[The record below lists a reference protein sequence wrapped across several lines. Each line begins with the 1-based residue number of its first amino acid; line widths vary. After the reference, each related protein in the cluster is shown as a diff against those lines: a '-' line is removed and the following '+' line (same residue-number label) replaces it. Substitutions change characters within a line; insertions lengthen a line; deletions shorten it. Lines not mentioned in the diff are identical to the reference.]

1 MTNQSLNLTADL
13 LNGFS
18 SVFMTFVYVIII
30 VYLIILIVNFLR
42 DKFIGNQ
49 SETKKD
55 DITVLL
61 TILNK
66 LFFVSGFGFIIGNLL
81 QVFFS
86 SASSRNNMGISIKG
100 DWDYLT
106 FGIILIFMGLG
117 LKAAKATILKD
128 RAN

>member
-30 VYLIILIVNFLR
+30 VYLIILIMNFLR

-49 SETKKD
+49 SEAKKD

-86 SASSRNNMGISIKG
+86 SASSHNNIGINIKG